1 MEIKISKKIYD
12 EIKRY
17 CEANNIVDIPKF
29 IEKLLKKGFD
39 LEKWGDINYTTEEE
53 EPKQETQEAPETPK
67 IVSSAQ
73 KEPENIIK
81 PTTLPLMSNPYE
93 TKTSKKLVNT
103 EKKIK
108 IQTTNNQQDKDIYGD
123 ED

>member
-1 MEIKISKKIYD
+1 
-12 EIKRY
+12 
-17 CEANNIVDIPKF
+17 
-29 IEKLLKKGFD
+29 
-39 LEKWGDINYTTEEE
+39 
-53 EPKQETQEAPETPK
+53 
-67 IVSSAQ
+67 
-73 KEPENIIK
+73 
-81 PTTLPLMSNPYE
+81 MSNPYE

>member
-1 MEIKISKKIYD
+1 MEIDVKNKLYN
-12 EIKRY
+12 EIKSY
-17 CEANNIVDIPKF
+17 CEANNIIDISKF
-29 IEKLLKKGFD
+29 IEKILKKGFD

-103 EKKIK
+103 EKKTK
-108 IQTTNNQQDKDIYGD
+108 IQTANNQQDKDIYGD

>member
-1 MEIKISKKIYD
+1 MEIDVKNKLYN
-12 EIKRY
+12 EIKSY
-17 CEANNIVDIPKF
+17 CEANNIIDISKF
-29 IEKLLKKGFD
+29 IEKILKKGFD

-53 EPKQETQEAPETPK
+53 GPKQETQEVPEASK
-67 IVSSAQ
+67 IVSSTQ

-93 TKTSKKLVNT
+93 IKTSKKLVNT